1 MSAFREKLI
10 GLRTALKDYELPDDA
25 VEGSQY
31 GFEVKLRI
39 QDDGDDQKVYYM
51 AIGVYRKVVGGELS
65 ADEYGRIKMLT
76 NLKHEELDRLLV
88 ENSSDVTEVKYY
100 YGMKD
105 LIVDSDV
112 DDRIWRF
119 VGENEWR
126 STTYMI
132 LDLNKNLSINKGAY
146 LTLNMPFT
154 NNIGWYEPMR
164 KRVDGWKATAIGVLN

>member
-1 MSAFREKLI
+1 
-10 GLRTALKDYELPDDA
+10 
-25 VEGSQY
+25 
-31 GFEVKLRI
+31 
-39 QDDGDDQKVYYM
+39 M
-51 AIGVYRKVVGGELS
+51 AIGVYRKVINKETGELS
-65 ADEYGRIKMLT
+65 ADEYGRIRMLT
-76 NLKHEELDRLLV
+76 NLKHPELEEILKQNDDP
-88 ENSSDVTEVKYY
+88 NDDEVKYY

-146 LTLNMPFT
+146 STLQ
-154 NNIGWYEPMR
+154 YQ
-164 KRVDGWKATAIGVLN
+164 

>member
-1 MSAFREKLI
+1 
-10 GLRTALKDYELPDDA
+10 
-25 VEGSQY
+25 
-31 GFEVKLRI
+31 
-39 QDDGDDQKVYYM
+39 
-51 AIGVYRKVVGGELS
+51 
-65 ADEYGRIKMLT
+65 
-76 NLKHEELDRLLV
+76 
-88 ENSSDVTEVKYY
+88 
-100 YGMKD
+100 MKD

-164 KRVDGWKATAIGVLN
+164 KRVDGWKVNDIAQMK